1 MHDPNHHAS
10 ALLEGC
16 ARGDQEA
23 YDTLFGLVYADLRR
37 RARALNQD
45 HAATLSTTALVHEAY
60 LSLAGA
66 HLALNDQAHFFR
78 IAARAMRRILIDA
91 SRRRNAD
98 KRGNGMESLTLD
110 PDLAMQAQD
119 LDLFALDQAL
129 EQLAV
134 AEPRMAQV
142 VELHFYAGLE
152 FVAIAQM
159 MELSERT
166 VARDWRTARALLLQS
181 LGDIAAAQP

>member
-1 MHDPNHHAS
+1 MPDPDNCTA
-10 ALLEGC
+10 ALLDRC
-16 ARGDQEA
+16 AHGDQDA
-23 YDTLFGLVYADLRR
+23 YDALFGLIYADLRR
-37 RARALNQD
+37 RARMLSEG

-66 HLALNDQAHFFR
+66 HLALNDKAHFFR

-98 KRGNGMESLTLD
+98 KRGAGLESVTLD
-110 PDLAMQAQD
+110 PALAVQERD
-119 LDLFALDQAL
+119 LDLVALDQAL
-129 EQLAV
+129 DQLTAI
-134 AEPRMAQV
+134 EPRMAQV

-159 MELSERT
+159 LELSERT
-166 VARDWRTARALLLQS
+166 VARDWRVARALLQQS
-181 LGDIAAAQP
+181 LADDAVARP

>member
-1 MHDPNHHAS
+1 MPTRAAASS
-10 ALLEGC
+10 ALRTRSTASIAASGTGRNE
-16 ARGDQEA
+16 R
-23 YDTLFGLVYADLRR
+23 TST
-37 RARALNQD
+37 RAANPRMNSGM
-45 HAATLSTTALVHEAY
+45 TGGSFPPV
-60 LSLAGA
+60 SP
-66 HLALNDQAHFFR
+66 
-78 IAARAMRRILIDA
+78 AARAMRRILIDA

-129 EQLAV
+129 AQLAV

-142 VELHFYAGLE
+142 VQLHFYAGLE